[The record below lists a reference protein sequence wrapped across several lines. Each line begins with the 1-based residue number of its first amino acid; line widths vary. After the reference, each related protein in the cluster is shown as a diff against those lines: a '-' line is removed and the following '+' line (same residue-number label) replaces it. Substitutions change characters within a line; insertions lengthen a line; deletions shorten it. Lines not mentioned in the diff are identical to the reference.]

1 MDLIM
6 MRVNVASS
14 ACSAQP
20 PEDAPAGRASGSSA
34 SAGMDKDFIISAA
47 NILQALLCLSS
58 LMRAEADN
66 PGKVRVCANLA
77 EEKLLALGELMR
89 PMLWNPA

>member
-1 MDLIM
+1 LGHETK
-6 MRVNVASS
+6 RVLAFSTGS
-14 ACSAQP
+14 AVSRQDTP
-20 PEDAPAGRASGSSA
+20 VGRASVSSA
-34 SAGMDKDFIISAA
+34 SAAMDKDFIISAA
-47 NILQALLCLSS
+47 DILQVLLCLSN